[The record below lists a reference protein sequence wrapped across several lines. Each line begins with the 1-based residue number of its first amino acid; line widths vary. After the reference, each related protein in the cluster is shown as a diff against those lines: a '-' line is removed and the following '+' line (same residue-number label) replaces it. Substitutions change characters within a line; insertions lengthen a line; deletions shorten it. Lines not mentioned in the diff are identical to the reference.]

1 MLNLYI
7 KRNVLYLWDLN
18 ISLHTRCWG
27 EGGECCGTGFPFG
40 VVKMFWDWMA
50 VMFAHHCE
58 HIKNHWNV
66 LNFMTGELCAQLL
79 GRIRLFAALR
89 TVAGQAPLSM
99 GFSRQEYWSGL
110 PFPPPGDLPNP
121 GIKPTSL
128 AILSLTDRFFTTS
141 GKSVW
146 LICVFFLN
154 WPKCFFWTNL

>member
-1 MLNLYI
+1 MP
-7 KRNVLYLWDLN
+7 RTGRSVAQWGAA
-18 ISLHTRCWG
+18 RCWG
-27 EGGECCGTGFPFG
+27 EGGECCGTAFPFG

-79 GRIRLFAALR
+79 GRIRLFAAPR

-110 PFPPPGDLPNP
+110 PFPPPGDLLNP

-146 LICVFFLN
+146 LICVFF
-154 WPKCFFWTNL
+154 F